1 MRIKPLLFS
10 YLSQLTIILEKIPEH
25 IYPNTLHE
33 GMFSL
38 EVNAQIAANFL
49 LRGYCPLI
57 GENVVLEEA
66 QGAGKTATLSLVK
79 RVEDTLIAYPEY
91 DALNDSINH
100 QEKAGFNEVELS
112 QSDFIHQYII
122 PNYMFHM
129 SLVYAIARHNGVALS
144 KGDFDGLHSYPE
156 DFSFLDERQ

>member
-1 MRIKPLLFS
+1 MRIKSLFLN

-66 QGAGKTATLSLVK
+66 QSAGKTETLSLVN
-79 RVEDTLIAYPEY
+79 RVEVILSTYPEY
-91 DALNDSINH
+91 DALSDSVTH
-100 QEKAGFNEVELS
+100 REKAGFNEVELS

-129 SLVYAIARHNGVALS
+129 SMVYAIARHNGVELS
-144 KGDFDGLHSYPE
+144 KGDFDGC
-156 DFSFLDERQ
+156 